1 MKKKGTD
8 YDALIELILL
18 FKHYAT
24 QNQQGNL
31 EGFAF
36 WMLRQLRQ
44 AELKKTKHAAA
55 QALATTGQL
64 NEVLLRLARQTEYR
78 MKTFFQE
85 DPITFTDFRILQAVA
100 ALQNPRKI
108 EVIQKVQLETTTA
121 TAIMK
126 KLVDEGYLWEIG
138 DEKDKRSKRLGLT
151 DNGQAYLK
159 SKVAKLNAV
168 LPELY
173 PQLTLEE
180 QSRLLQTLRLID
192 ALPRLESSAPGE
204 SNCWTQS

>member
-1 MKKKGTD
+1 MKKKGLD
-8 YDALIELILL
+8 YDVLVELILL

-24 QNQQGNL
+24 QNQPLSL
-31 EGFAF
+31 ERFAF

-44 AELKKTKHAAA
+44 AELKKTPQAAA
-55 QALATTGQL
+55 QALTTAGQL

-78 MKTFFQE
+78 LKIFFQDE
-85 DPITFTDFRILQAVA
+85 PLTVNDFRILQAVA
-100 ALQNPRKI
+100 ALDCPRKI

-121 TAIMK
+121 TALMK
-126 KLVDEGYLWEIG
+126 KLIDGGYLWETG

-151 DNGQAYLK
+151 EDGRAYLK
-159 SKVAKLNAV
+159 AKVAKLNAF

-180 QSRLLQTLRLID
+180 QTRLLQTLRLLD
-192 ALPRLESSAPGE
+192 AAPPVESLVAPGGTE
-204 SNCWTQS
+204 Q